1 MKKRMFFAFT
11 LFALLFTLVVW
22 QYAAAELVEL
32 QKKPHPVEQKY
43 TETV

>member
-1 MKKRMFFAFT
+1 MKKRMFFGFA

-32 QKKPHPVEQKY
+32 QKKPHPVEKFH